1 MIYTARQL
9 QLLHKTSGQVVLP
22 YRARL
27 TPLAADWVR
36 AQRIVVG
43 YAEDPTEASAAASE
57 RSHGATTGN
66 GGAGETHAASASG
79 SRAFVWWCDGPCG
92 AAKAALAGLAR
103 EHEMRPLDD
112 AADARHLV
120 AVVKNVAT
128 QVKQAE
134 AAGAILVVG
143 AGAAAMLY
151 ANRCPSLRAVLGTS
165 IDAMEQGMRQVA
177 ANVLIIEHPHQTLM
191 QMRNL
196 MSRFMR
202 GQRAVN
208 DEVRRHLL
216 ELGTCG

>member
-43 YAEDPTEASAAASE
+43 YAEDPAEASAAASE
-57 RSHGATTGN
+57 RSHGAITGN
-66 GGAGETHAASASG
+66 GGAVETHAASASG
-79 SRAFVWWCDGPCG
+79 SRAFVWWCDSPCG
-92 AAKAALAGLAR
+92 PAKAALGGLAR

-112 AADARHLV
+112 AGDARHLV

-128 QVKQAE
+128 QVKQDE

-143 AGAAAMLY
+143 AGASAMLY

-165 IDAMEQGMRQVA
+165 IDAVEQGMRQVA
-177 ANVLIIEHPHQTLM
+177 ANVLVIEHPHQTLM

-202 GQRAVN
+202 GQRAMG

-216 ELGTCG
+216 ELSTCG